1 MGWLALAARLMRILT
16 CLYMDHNYW
25 LLALAVLVCAGGS
38 WVALELFRRARQRSE
53 RQRLGWLFLAAV
65 AAGCAVWCMHF
76 VAMLAYRN
84 DVPATFDP
92 FLTVVSLLVAIA
104 GAAVSFALV
113 LDRRPIP
120 RLSTVVLAGVL
131 LGGAVSAM
139 HYIGMFAYKVD
150 GLLIWSPQYVVA
162 SVLLAGLFALAAM
175 WNEAR
180 GRSVI
185 ALFSLTFC
193 ILSLHFT
200 GMAAVEVVPSGESM
214 AGNSG
219 AVGLAFA
226 VACGVLLI
234 VGTGAASQMI
244 DSDVNEKALATLREM
259 ALTDGL
265 TGLPNRNSLAS
276 FLEVKLARAQAEMR
290 RFAVVVIDFDKFKAI
305 NDVHG
310 HEGGDDML
318 REVATRMRSVL
329 KDGEFLARLGGD
341 EFAAVFPLP
350 HGRSAEG
357 FLGRLE
363 AVLARP
369 VRIKEFDV
377 MPHASFGVALYPQDG
392 GTAPQLL
399 GNADLAMYRA
409 KADPGRGVSYYEA
422 SMDEAARRRREL
434 ILDLRRAVDRG
445 EFELHYQPQA
455 RLRPNTVM
463 SGEGTHLSEPFDGHC
478 VIGYEALLRWR
489 HPLRGNVPPAEF
501 IPLAEESG
509 LILRIGEWV
518 LRTAC
523 REAASWPAKRRVAV
537 NVSAVQIMHSD
548 LPRLVEAVLDETLL
562 DPSRLELEITE
573 TTMAEDRERCLA
585 TLTAIH
591 ALGVTIAMDDFGT
604 GYSSLGTLRA
614 FPFHRIKLDRS
625 FMQDV
630 ASSPEARAILRAVLT
645 LGRSLDIK
653 VLAEG
658 VETIEQLTLLQS
670 EGCTEVQGFLFGRPL
685 RIADIEGLSRS
696 T

>member
-1 MGWLALAARLMRILT
+1 MRILT
-16 CLYMDHNYW
+16 CLYVDHNYW
-25 LLALAVLVCAGGS
+25 LLALAVLVCGGGS

-53 RQRLGWLFLAAV
+53 RQRFGWLFLAAV

-92 FLTVVSLLVAIA
+92 FLTVASLMVAIA
-104 GAAVSFALV
+104 GAAVSFALLV
-113 LDRRPIP
+113 NRRPLP
-120 RLSTVVLAGVL
+120 RLSTMVLAGLL
-131 LGGAVSAM
+131 LGGAVCAM

-150 GLLIWSPQYVVA
+150 GLLIWNPRYVAV
-162 SVLLAGLFALAAM
+162 SILFAGLFAVAAM
-175 WNEAR
+175 LSEGR
-180 GRSVI
+180 GRSLI
-185 ALFSLTFC
+185 ALLSLTLC

-200 GMAAVEVVPSGESM
+200 GMAALEVIPSGQQF
-214 AGNSG
+214 AGNPG
-219 AVGLAFA
+219 AVGLAVA

-234 VGTGAASQMI
+234 VGTGAASHMI
-244 DSDVNEKALATLREM
+244 DADVNEKALETLREL
-259 ALTDGL
+259 ALTDSL
-265 TGLPNRNSLAS
+265 TGLPNRNSLVS
-276 FLEVKLARAQAEMR
+276 FLEIKLARAQAETR
-290 RFAVVVIDFDKFKAI
+290 RFAVVIIDFDKFKAV

-318 REVATRMRSVL
+318 REVASRMRCAL
-329 KDGEFLARLGGD
+329 KDGEFLARIGGD

-350 HGRSAEG
+350 QGRSAES

-369 VRIKEFDV
+369 VQIKEFDV
-377 MPHASFGVALYPQDG
+377 LPHASFGVALYPQDG
-392 GTAPQLL
+392 ETAARLL

-434 ILDLRRAVDRG
+434 VLELRRAVDRG

-455 RLRPNTVM
+455 RLRSNAVV
-463 SGEGTHLSEPFDGHC
+463 SGEGTQLPEAFDGHC

-489 HPLRGNVPPAEF
+489 HPLRGNIPPAEF

-523 REAASWPAKRRVAV
+523 REAATWPARRRVAV
-537 NVSAVQIMHSD
+537 NVSAVQITHSD

-562 DPSRLELEITE
+562 DPARLELEITE
-573 TTMAEDRERCLA
+573 TTFIEDKERCLA
-585 TLTAIH
+585 ALIGIR

-604 GYSSLGTLRA
+604 GYSSLATLRA

-630 ASSPEARAILRAVLT
+630 TSSPEARAILRAVLA
-645 LGRSLDIK
+645 LGRSLDIR

-658 VETIEQLTLLQS
+658 VETVEQLTLLRS
-670 EGCTEVQGFLFGRPL
+670 EGCTEVQGFLFGRPA
-685 RIADIEGLSRS
+685 RAVES
-696 T
+696 

>member
-1 MGWLALAARLMRILT
+1 MRILT

-25 LLALAVLVCAGGS
+25 LLALAVLVCGGGS
-38 WVALELFRRARQRSE
+38 WVALKLFRRARHRTD

-92 FLTVVSLLVAIA
+92 FLTVASLLVAIA

-113 LDRRPIP
+113 IDRRAVP
-120 RLSTVVLAGVL
+120 RLSTTVLAGLL

-139 HYIGMFAYKVD
+139 HYVGMFAYRVD
-150 GLLIWSPQYVVA
+150 GLLLWNAEYVFA
-162 SVLLAGLFALAAM
+162 SVLLAAVFAIVAM
-175 WNEAR
+175 WNEAK
-180 GRSVI
+180 GRSLP
-185 ALFSLTFC
+185 ALVSLTFC

-200 GMAAVEVVPSGESM
+200 GMAALEVIPSGEAL

-219 AVGLAFA
+219 AVGLAVA

-244 DSDVNEKALATLREM
+244 DADVSEKALATLREM
-259 ALTDGL
+259 ALTDSL

-276 FLEVKLARAQAEMR
+276 FLEVKLARAQAEAR
-290 RFAVVVIDFDKFKAI
+290 RFAVVIIDFDKFKAV

-318 REVATRMRSVL
+318 REVAARMRSVL
-329 KDGEFLARLGGD
+329 SDGEFLARLGGD

-350 HGRSAEG
+350 HGRSAES
-357 FLGRLE
+357 FLRRLE

-392 GTAPQLL
+392 ETAAQLL

-434 ILDLRRAVDRG
+434 ILELRRAVDRG

-455 RLRPNTVM
+455 RLKPAAVV
-463 SGEGTHLSEPFDGHC
+463 SGEGTRLSPPFDGHC

-489 HPLRGNVPPAEF
+489 HPLRGNIPPGEF

-523 REAASWPAKRRVAV
+523 RDAATWPAGRRVAV
-537 NVSAVQIMHSD
+537 NVSAVQIMHGD
-548 LPRLVEAVLDETLL
+548 LPRVVEAVLDETLL

-573 TTMAEDRERCLA
+573 TTMAEDRELCLA
-585 TLTAIH
+585 TLTAIR

-625 FMQDV
+625 FMHDV

-658 VETIEQLTLLQS
+658 VETVEQLTLLRS

-685 RIADIEGLSRS
+685 RIADVESLSRS